1 MKRLTRNGVIVVA
14 AASGAMAVA
23 MPAHADSAADG
34 SAVGSPGVISGNT
47 LQVPVHVPV
56 NVCGNTV
63 NVAGLLNPAA
73 GNTCANESGTR
84 AASHTPGAP
93 SGAAGVRAPEPRA
106 AGGVRAGAPG
116 GGGSGTASSGGAAST
131 GSTSSSGGAGS
142 WGGATAQGG
151 AKGSSGL
158 LSGNAIQVPVDIPVN
173 VSGNSVNVV
182 GIGNPAVGN
191 ESVNTPGDQPA
202 KPTPRPETPAPP
214 RAHHPAPP
222 APRSAAPQ
230 ADVALAHTGAD
241 LTAPAVAASAAL
253 LVSGAVL
260 YRRYRPG
267 ARR

>member
-14 AASGAMAVA
+14 AASGALAVT

-34 SAVGSPGVISGNT
+34 STVGSPGVISGNT

-73 GNTCANESGTR
+73 GNTCANESGTGAGSVR
-84 AASHTPGAP
+84 AGAP
-93 SGAAGVRAPEPRA
+93 SG

-116 GGGSGTASSGGAAST
+116 GGGSGTSSSGGAAST
-131 GSTSSSGGAGS
+131 GGTSSSGGAGS

-158 LSGNAIQVPVDIPVN
+158 LSGNTIQVPVDIPVN

-182 GIGNPAVGN
+182 GLGNPAVGN